1 MVLCENLHIH
11 TDGASR
17 GNPGKA
23 AIGIIFY
30 DEKRNELDK
39 QAECIGIA
47 TNNEAEYRAII
58 TALEMA
64 AKYSR
69 KNLLFFSDSEFV
81 VKQLTGLYSVKD
93 ERMRKLYNMVKSGE
107 SMYASVKYN
116 HIMREE
122 NRQADALANAALDS
136 A

>member
-39 QAECIGIA
+39 HAECIGIA
-47 TNNEAEYRAII
+47 TNN
-58 TALEMA
+58 
-64 AKYSR
+64 
-69 KNLLFFSDSEFV
+69 
-81 VKQLTGLYSVKD
+81 
-93 ERMRKLYNMVKSGE
+93 
-107 SMYASVKYN
+107 
-116 HIMREE
+116 
-122 NRQADALANAALDS
+122 
-136 A
+136 